1 MQGLGVGGLSG
12 WDARDG
18 RPICDGTEQ
27 SQKILV
33 LRFLEMWLWL
43 QEFHFD
49 QSFDYMTYAKKCLE
63 KNVVELVNITTATWV
78 RHRLCLVFH

>member
-1 MQGLGVGGLSG
+1 
-12 WDARDG
+12 
-18 RPICDGTEQ
+18 
-27 SQKILV
+27 
-33 LRFLEMWLWL
+33 MWLWL